1 MKSIGPMQC
10 SREPL
15 QTWKKGNSSNVK
27 SFQCVF
33 RSSDQCQTPIRQ
45 MLTQSKSL
53 GLVLFKDCIWL
64 KKKRKTTHLYF
75 YESYLERLLSHLFKE
90 ISDFRAI
97 QKGIIFP
104 TQLDSKGCQRKA
116 GRRKK
121 LVKRKTMNQYE

>member
-1 MKSIGPMQC
+1 MKSVGLMQC
-10 SREPL
+10 SRDPL

-45 MLTQSKSL
+45 MLPQSKSL
-53 GLVLFKDCIWL
+53 GLVLFKDHIWF
-64 KKKRKTTHLYF
+64 KKKSTHLYF
-75 YESYLERLLSHLFKE
+75 YESNLERLPSLLFKE
-90 ISDFRAI
+90 RSDFRAI

-104 TQLDSKGCQRKA
+104 SQLSKGCQREV

-121 LVKRKTMNQYE
+121 LVKRKTMNQYG